1 MNRPAPV
8 EVTYKNMRYLITHHS
23 TNATLK
29 KFTEKLKKIYVLD
42 WPFDDG
48 APPFNQTLDDWL
60 SLVKTEFHE
69 DPSCCIAVHCVA
81 SRALVLV
88 TLALIEGGMKYEHAV
103 QFPRQKWRR
112 TFNSKP
118 FFFFLELETQLNL
131 SYTLANTLAW

>member
-1 MNRPAPV
+1 MKQLR
-8 EVTYKNMRYLITHHS
+8 
-23 TNATLK
+23 TL
-29 KFTEKLKKIYVLD
+29 LPWRIYVLD

-103 QFPRQKWRR
+103 QFPRQKWRG

-118 FFFFLELETQLNL
+118 FFFLLYKAVPVAYGGSQ
-131 SYTLANTLAW
+131 ARG